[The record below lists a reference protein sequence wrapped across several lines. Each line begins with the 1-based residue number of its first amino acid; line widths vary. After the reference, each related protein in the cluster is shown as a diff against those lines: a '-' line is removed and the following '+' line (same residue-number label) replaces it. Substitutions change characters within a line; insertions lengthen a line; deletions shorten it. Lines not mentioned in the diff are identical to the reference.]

1 MAVVVALQAQDQI
14 PPPAFPKRA
23 GRAVLPVGD
32 RAAQEEGLV
41 GIVAGVEVLAAVLPV
56 RPDAQETP
64 ELVVAAAV
72 VRRRPLA

>member
-1 MAVVVALQAQDQI
+1 
-14 PPPAFPKRA
+14 
-23 GRAVLPVGD
+23 VGD